1 MNTKKKVPFVLDFF
15 RKTGIFWVFILIV
28 ATLTTLSPTFIKFS
42 NLMNIAKQISI
53 NGILATGMTFVIIS
67 GGIDL
72 SVGAIAAFSGV
83 CAAFF
88 VKGDPNLP
96 VLVPIIVGLV
106 VGMLIGFINGLAISY
121 ADFPSFIMTLSTMI
135 TIRGLGLVITNGR
148 PIFNLGDN
156 FTNLASGF
164 TLGIPNLVYFLIAIL
179 SLGIFILTKTV
190 FGKRVYAIGGNEEAA
205 RFSGINTK
213 KIKLQVYMISGLLA
227 GLCGVLLASRI
238 TSGNPT
244 VADGYEL
251 DAIAAAVIGGV
262 SMSGGSG
269 NLFGTLI
276 GALIIG
282 VINNG
287 LDILAVSPFYQKVI
301 QGLIIATAIYLD
313 TRVKKRN

>member
-1 MNTKKKVPFVLDFF
+1 MKNRQQTSLILDFLK
-15 RKTGIFWVFILIV
+15 RTGIFWIFILIV
-28 ATLTTLSPTFIKFS
+28 ATLTFLSPTFIKIT
-42 NLMNIAKQISI
+42 NLLNIAKQISI

-72 SVGAIAAFSGV
+72 SVGAIAAISGV

-96 VLVPIIVGLV
+96 VILPIIVGIS
-106 VGMLIGFINGLAISY
+106 VGTAIGFINGLAISY
-121 ADFPSFIMTLSTMI
+121 ADFPSFIMTLSSMI

-148 PIFNLGDN
+148 PIFNLGEK

-164 TLGIPNLVYFLIAIL
+164 TFGIPNLVYFLIGVL
-179 SLGIFILTKTV
+179 TLGIFILTKTV
-190 FGKRVYAIGGNEEAA
+190 FGKRIFAIGGNEDAA

-213 KIKLQVYMISGLLA
+213 KVKLQVYMISGFLA

-262 SMSGGSG
+262 SMSGGAG
-269 NLFGTLI
+269 NLYGTLI

-282 VINNG
+282 VIKNG

-301 QGLIIATAIYLD
+301 QGLIIASAIYLD
-313 TRVKKRN
+313 TRVKKKK

>member
-1 MNTKKKVPFVLDFF
+1 
-15 RKTGIFWVFILIV
+15 
-28 ATLTTLSPTFIKFS
+28 
-42 NLMNIAKQISI
+42 
-53 NGILATGMTFVIIS
+53 
-67 GGIDL
+67 
-72 SVGAIAAFSGV
+72 
-83 CAAFF
+83 
-88 VKGDPNLP
+88 
-96 VLVPIIVGLV
+96 
-106 VGMLIGFINGLAISY
+106 
-121 ADFPSFIMTLSTMI
+121 
-135 TIRGLGLVITNGR
+135 LGLVITNGR
-148 PIFNLGDN
+148 PIFNLGN
-156 FTNLASGF
+156 KFTDLASGF
-164 TLGIPNLVYFLIAIL
+164 TLGIPNLVYFLIAVL

-190 FGKRVYAIGGNEEAA
+190 FGKRVYAIGGNEDAA

-213 KIKLQVYMISGLLA
+213 KIKLQVYMISGFLA